1 MIGGGKYD
9 DPILQST
16 EADGLLGTP
25 EYLVQASLSR
35 LNPFY
40 RWLWSVMSMFLKN
53 CISSHNCKIGKF
65 RMKIPIFS
73 FFLRPAVLQGITTG
87 NRAGTACL
95 HTSPI
100 LLTPFTRP
108 EGSVSD
114 RKWASARIRDVS
126 GCLCKLYS
134 TKLTEFLSTSSSRHF
149 NRFSMIL
156 HFSLTFL
163 ADHRKFNYL
172 KYMEGSK
179 HLYRNDDMEHQGL
192 LWVARCNTVFAP
204 IHIFTHSPVH
214 TQAHRPSASQ
224 VRHSYK
230 CSN

>member
-73 FFLRPAVLQGITTG
+73 FFWGLRSCRASPQETGQELLASTLVPSYSLPSRDLKGQSVRENELQPVL
-87 NRAGTACL
+87 GTYL
-95 HTSPI
+95 
-100 LLTPFTRP
+100 
-108 EGSVSD
+108 
-114 RKWASARIRDVS
+114 DVS
-126 GCLCKLYS
+126 ASYIPQNSLNSLARVHLDI
-134 TKLTEFLSTSSSRHF
+134 LTGFLWF
-149 NRFSMIL
+149 
-156 HFSLTFL
+156 
-163 ADHRKFNYL
+163 Y
-172 KYMEGSK
+172 
-179 HLYRNDDMEHQGL
+179 
-192 LWVARCNTVFAP
+192 
-204 IHIFTHSPVH
+204 IFP
-214 TQAHRPSASQ
+214 
-224 VRHSYK
+224 
-230 CSN
+230 